1 MNDKSTRYMTTI
13 FTLDGIMQ
21 STGITTWNKND
32 FYNFVKE
39 QEKNKGLKLISLKEE
54 ILVIVEYNNI
64 IWNYTIYY
72 GSYKKKYKSL
82 IKDDERWENL
92 ENIVKNDLKMI
103 GLDELTEEILINL
116 KSKKYFEYKIKI
128 EKQFKKYC
136 V

>member
-1 MNDKSTRYMTTI
+1 MTTI